1 MIRLNII
8 IKWNHICDRFAK
20 SVDEESKLYRELK
33 WKGREDNRVCYS
45 SADYSTKYERR
56 SVDAR
61 GKHGYFRWCIP
72 QRIAILILEY
82 RSARGLV
89 FAKSGC
95 NRGDRGISKRAK
107 FKLAAISWR
116 FSLSSPP
123 VISTL
128 PLRTSARVPSLNAY
142 VDGYLKCQIRNR
154 KYGCFKVKINFRS
167 CFIITHQLIVS
178 HHSQAC

>member
-8 IKWNHICDRFAK
+8 IKWNRICDRFAK

-123 VISTL
+123 RHIHAPSSHECTRSFFECIRGWL
-128 PLRTSARVPSLNAY
+128 PKMSNT
-142 VDGYLKCQIRNR
+142 K
-154 KYGCFKVKINFRS
+154 
-167 CFIITHQLIVS
+167 
-178 HHSQAC
+178 

>member
-1 MIRLNII
+1 MESYLWSFRKIGWRRIEALSGIEMKREGGQSSLLFLGRLFHEIRAQVGRCTW
-8 IKWNHICDRFAK
+8 KTRVF
-20 SVDEESKLYRELK
+20 SV
-33 WKGREDNRVCYS
+33 
-45 SADYSTKYERR
+45 
-56 SVDAR
+56 
-61 GKHGYFRWCIP
+61 WCIP

-142 VDGYLKCQIRNR
+142 ADGYLKCQIRNR
-154 KYGCFKVKINFRS
+154 NTGVLKLK
-167 CFIITHQLIVS
+167 
-178 HHSQAC
+178 

>member
-1 MIRLNII
+1 MFDDWNII
-8 IKWNHICDRFAK
+8 IIRWNYICLTKNQKGLSGIGMKR
-20 SVDEESKLYRELK
+20 
-33 WKGREDNRVCYS
+33 GREDNRVCCS

-61 GKHGYFRWCIP
+61 GKHGYFRWCIA

-116 FSLSSPP
+116 FSLPFSPP
-123 VISTL
+123 HIHAPCSHECTRSFFSV
-128 PLRTSARVPSLNAY
+128 RVCTR
-142 VDGYLKCQIRNR
+142 GWGCHLKCQIRDRNNT
-154 KYGCFKVKINFRS
+154 GVFFFRN
-167 CFIITHQLIVS
+167 
-178 HHSQAC
+178 